1 MNSFSL
7 VASMMITRAM
17 TTIVL
22 LLVLVSTTVSAR
34 GSWLNSHSALNIAFM
49 GGSGNINSNA
59 PRGDKYVSSDSALKA
74 TAVTATTGP
83 VLGPSACDADD
94 DADTDADTIFDSGC
108 VACPVVLPP
117 SKNKMKDG
125 NGKWQMYYYGNP
137 GTWAN
142 GTRCFLPTG
151 YVGLAESDDGI
162 HWEKI
167 PGKEEYGSILAPT
180 GIEDDFDGLHL
191 GVSDVIR
198 VNIDVDNS
206 DNDND
211 NDESEELHMYYFGA
225 SFEAVS
231 FGEDSPMPP
240 TQGLRMRIGK
250 AVSTDNGRSW
260 ERRGQVLD
268 YDPEEGLFASW
279 PRLIVPEEGDDD
291 KPWRML
297 YHAFNGTR
305 WAVFE
310 ATSTDRGKTWARAE
324 NAKMVLGPGDSDGW
338 DGSGVG
344 TRAVAR
350 TSDGELVMVYEAV
363 GGGGAFSGTHRLGL
377 ARWNDNDD
385 DGGDGAWIKDTAI
398 TGVPGGPVL
407 EPGVE
412 PLQPWTA
419 QVIGTP
425 YLVANPEND
434 GSMRMYFCSKKDSDM
449 NMSIGLVE
457 SKSGNFDPSSWKAIS
472 PNHNEDR

>member
-1 MNSFSL
+1 
-7 VASMMITRAM
+7 M

-22 LLVLVSTTVSAR
+22 LLLFVLASTTVSAR
-34 GSWLNSHSALNIAFM
+34 GSWLNSHSALNLAFV
-49 GGSGNINSNA
+49 GGNSNINSNSNSNNNT
-59 PRGDKYVSSDSALKA
+59 PRGDKYVSSDSALRA
-74 TAVTATTGP
+74 TEVTPTTTTTGP
-83 VLGPSACDADD
+83 VLGPS
-94 DADTDADTIFDSGC
+94 DTDADAATIFDSGC

-117 SKNKMKDG
+117 SKNNKSND
-125 NGKWQMYYYGNP
+125 KWQMYYYGNP

-142 GTRCFLPTG
+142 ETRCFLPTG

-167 PGKEEYGSILAPT
+167 PGKEEFGSILAPT
-180 GIEDDFDGLHL
+180 CVEDDFDGLQL
-191 GVSDVIR
+191 GVGDVIR
-198 VNIDVDNS
+198 VNANADNG
-206 DNDND
+206 
-211 NDESEELHMYYFGA
+211 DESEELHMYYFGA

-231 FGEDSPMPP
+231 LGKDAPMPP
-240 TQGLRMRIGK
+240 AQGLRMRIGK

-268 YDPEEGLFASW
+268 YDSKEGLFASW
-279 PRLIVPEEGDDD
+279 PRLIVPEERDVDT
-291 KPWRML
+291 PWRML
-297 YHAFNGTR
+297 YHTFNGTQ

-310 ATSTDRGKTWARAE
+310 AISNDKGETWARAG
-324 NAKMVLGPGDSDGW
+324 NTKMVLGPGDSDGW

-350 TSDGELVMVYEAV
+350 TTDGALVMVYEAV
-363 GGGGAFSGTHRLGL
+363 GGGAFTGTHRLGV
-377 ARWNDNDD
+377 ARWNDNDENA
-385 DGGDGAWIKDTAI
+385 DGGGAWIKDTAI
-398 TGVPGGPVL
+398 TGVPGGPIL

-425 YLVANPEND
+425 YMVANPAKD
-434 GSMRMYFCSKKDSDM
+434 GSMRLYFCAKKDSDM

-457 SKSGNFDPSSWKAIS
+457 SESGNFDPSSWKAIS
-472 PNHNEDR
+472 PKCTDDEDQ